1 MPRIGPLLA
10 LSREHHQT
18 LVMARDA
25 RRAAVSNDEAVLS
38 QMIALVEDHWH
49 NVMAD
54 HFSREERLVKL
65 AEDSLDPD
73 SVARFISEH
82 EELQRLG
89 SGACQ
94 LSPAVRLQRFA
105 DLARAHVRYEERIFF
120 PQLQSHPS
128 IASSADPD
136 DCGHRHLERVNI
148 DSSRDIG
155 DVDEFS

>member
-18 LVMARDA
+18 LVIARDA

-38 QMIALVEDHWH
+38 GMIARVEDHWR

-54 HFSREERLVKL
+54 HFRREERLVKV
-65 AEDSLDPD
+65 AEDSLDPE

-89 SGACQ
+89 SGTCQ
-94 LSPAVRLQRFA
+94 LSPIMRLQSFA
-105 DLARAHVRYEERIFF
+105 DLASAHVRYEERIFF
-120 PQLQSHPS
+120 PQLQSNLF
-128 IASSADPD
+128 IALGDEQD
-136 DCGHRHLERVNI
+136 DQAMIHEPPEEKLQKP
-148 DSSRDIG
+148 
-155 DVDEFS
+155 

>member
-38 QMIALVEDHWH
+38 RMIARMEDHWH

-54 HFSREERLVKL
+54 HCRREERLVKV

-89 SGACQ
+89 TGTCQ
-94 LSPAVRLQRFA
+94 LSPVIRLQRFA
-105 DLARAHVRYEERIFF
+105 DLASAHVRYEERVFF
-120 PQLQSHPS
+120 SQLQSHPS
-128 IASSADPD
+128 IASSTEPD
-136 DCGHRHLERVNI
+136 NSGHGHLERVNI
-148 DSSRDIG
+148 DSLRDIG
-155 DVDEFS
+155 DVDEFP